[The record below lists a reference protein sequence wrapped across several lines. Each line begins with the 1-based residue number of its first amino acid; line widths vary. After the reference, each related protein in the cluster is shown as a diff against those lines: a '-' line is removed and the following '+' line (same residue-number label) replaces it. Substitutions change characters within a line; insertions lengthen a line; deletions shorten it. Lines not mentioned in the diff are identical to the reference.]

1 MHPQESE
8 PQTTVLDIQKPSHPT
23 AGDYLNF
30 CSGSLCSPVP
40 QLCQPSVQ
48 HLWMRICL
56 MELTFSQEPSL
67 SNIGEWKIQEMWSG
81 VQIQRYFSH
90 KNVKMTWFEVT
101 KCSANK
107 LAFFL
112 LSLFISAQVHVGKP
126 YYGFDRKEGCFG
138 PLPQGWP
145 CGNCV
150 CGVHCPN
157 LGGNIHFPL
166 AAFSQRPAVWTSGL
180 VQYHSRSSLL
190 HRRLW

>member
-1 MHPQESE
+1 MHPQQSASNYSAGYSE
-8 PQTTVLDIQKPSHPT
+8 AVTSNSRWLSEFLFRLPLQPCAPVMPT
-23 AGDYLNF
+23 LSAAFVDENLPDGTHL
-30 CSGSLCSPVP
+30 
-40 QLCQPSVQ
+40 QPGTKFIK
-48 HLWMRICL
+48 HWRMKN
-56 MELTFSQEPSL
+56 T
-67 SNIGEWKIQEMWSG
+67 G
-81 VQIQRYFSH
+81 
-90 KNVKMTWFEVT
+90 NVKWSTDTKVFFPQKCEDEWFEVAE
-101 KCSANK
+101 CSANK

-126 YYGFDRKEGCFG
+126 NYGFDRKEGCFG

-150 CGVHCPN
+150 CGVHCPS

-190 HRRLW
+190 HRKLW